1 LPHDTVCRIYYV
13 HRGERLG
20 YKLRRVPRG
29 TRVFALRDGTPVLIQ
44 ICGNPVMVTRSLPFF
59 RPSSKLPI
67 PAFSPFETLE
77 SNYSNV
83 LPRPFAEANA
93 VPSPY
98 GFIEVPGT
106 RATPVSAVA
115 PGPTPAQVVRNFATA
130 AETPETPG
138 FGFVPWLLPFTGAT
152 HTGGS
157 SSGGG
162 SNGGG
167 GGGSN
172 NGPPGGGSG

>member
-1 LPHDTVCRIYYV
+1 PVFS
-13 HRGERLG
+13 
-20 YKLRRVPRG
+20 PG
-29 TRVFALRDGTPVLIQ
+29 T
-44 ICGNPVMVTRSLPFF
+44 
-59 RPSSKLPI
+59 KLPR
-67 PAFSPFETLE
+67 PASSPFETME
-77 SNYSNV
+77 SNYRNV
-83 LPRPFAEANA
+83 LPRPFAGANA

-157 SSGGG
+157 STGGG
-162 SNGGG
+162 
-167 GGGSN
+167 
-172 NGPPGGGSG
+172 PGGRGLEPARKGRAG